1 MDAPLLATK
10 LRAPAHRSA
19 TVARPRLMQRLA
31 HPGRVVLVAAPAGFG
46 KTSVLAEWLSSSPAA
61 RVAWVSLD
69 ERDDDAAT
77 FWTYLLAA
85 LDSAVPGVA
94 ADARAALPTAPIEA
108 VLTSLVNALL
118 ADGSDLVLVL
128 DDLHVI
134 TQPAIHAGLTFLVDN
149 LPPNAHLVVAS
160 RTDPPWPLARLR
172 ARRDLT
178 EIRAADLRFTA
189 EEAAAYLNEVMGL
202 AVPAADVA
210 RLEDRTE
217 GWIAALQLAALSLQG
232 RADTGSFIAGFAG
245 DDRYIVDYLVEEVL
259 QRLPE
264 ATRQFLLDTAI
275 LERLT
280 GELCD
285 TVTGAS
291 GGAAVLDTLERSNL
305 FLVPLDDQ
313 REWYRYHHLFA
324 EMLTARLRDEHP
336 ERVAGLHLRA
346 SEWFEAQGS
355 TAEAIGHAIDAG
367 AYERAGRLILAAM
380 PGMQAQRQEVT
391 LVGWLESLPPETI
404 RADPALAVGFAGCL
418 LSAGRTDRV
427 EQLLADAEAAGGT
440 SDGVTAIRRGVS
452 LYRAAQAMT
461 AGDLDTA
468 TRESAVA
475 LELAADGSHLDR
487 GSAHGL
493 RGLVLWAGGDL
504 EQARAAWAVSL
515 DELRRAGHLADTLGG
530 SIAMGDILIALGR
543 LDEAEDV
550 FRRGLAT
557 GGTDAASP
565 MRGTADM
572 HVGLADLLRERD
584 DLAGAREH
592 VAAAAALGEYAGLP
606 QNRHRRRMAQARLL
620 QAEGRAADGLPLL
633 DEAHELY
640 TPDFFPE
647 VRPIAA
653 VRARLLLA
661 AGRSSETAQWLRA
674 RRIGVDDELTYLREF
689 DHITLVR
696 ILIADPAGPT
706 DAEDAL
712 RLIGRL
718 RAAAES
724 GARTGAVIELGMLQ
738 ALALHRLG
746 RSDEAVAALA
756 DAVAGAQPAGYVR
769 LFADEGEPMARLL
782 TAVARRDGDAPYLR
796 RLIAS
801 AGSGV
806 GASAGAA
813 VQQGTLP
820 DPLSERE
827 LEVLRLLAT
836 DLSGPDI
843 ARHLVVS
850 LNTLRT
856 HTKNIFTKLGVS
868 SRREAVTRAGDLGLL
883 NSPR

>member
-1 MDAPLLATK
+1 M
-10 LRAPAHRSA
+10 R
-19 TVARPRLMQRLA
+19 RLE

-46 KTSVLAEWLSSSPAA
+46 KTSVLVEWLASSPATH
-61 RVAWVSLD
+61 VAWLSLD

-85 LDSAVPGVA
+85 LDTAVPGVA
-94 ADARAALPTAPIEA
+94 SDARAALPTEPIEA
-108 VLTSLVNALL
+108 VLTSVVNALL
-118 ADGSDLVLVL
+118 ADGSDAVLVL

-134 TQPAIHAGLTFLVDN
+134 TQPAIHAGLVFLVDN
-149 LPPNAHLVVAS
+149 LPANAHLVIAS
-160 RTDPPWPLARLR
+160 RSDPPWPLARLR
-172 ARRDLT
+172 ARGDLT
-178 EIRAADLRFTA
+178 ELRAADLRFTA
-189 EEAAAYLNEVMGL
+189 EEAATYLNDVMGL
-202 AVPAADVA
+202 AVPAADVE
-210 RLEDRTE
+210 RLDDRTE

-259 QRLPE
+259 RRLPE
-264 ATRQFLLDTAI
+264 ATRRFLLDTAI

-280 GELCD
+280 GALCD
-285 TVTGAS
+285 TVTGTS
-291 GGAAVLDTLERSNL
+291 GGAAMLDSLERSNL

-324 EMLTARLRDEHP
+324 EMLAARLRDEHP

-346 SEWFEAQGS
+346 SEWFEARGS

-391 LVGWLESLPPETI
+391 LVGWFESLPPETF
-404 RADPALAVGFAGCL
+404 RAGPALAVGFAGCL

-427 EQLLADAEAAGGT
+427 EELLADAEAAGGT

-461 AGDLDTA
+461 AGDLETA
-468 TRESAVA
+468 MRESAVA
-475 LELAADGSHLDR
+475 LELAAEGSHLDR

-493 RGLVLWAGGDL
+493 RGLVLWAVGDL
-504 EQARAAWAVSL
+504 EQARATWAVSL

-543 LDEAEDV
+543 LDEAEEV

-557 GGTDAASP
+557 GSADPANP

-584 DLAGAREH
+584 DLTGARAQL
-592 VAAAAALGEYAGLP
+592 AAASALGEYAGLP

-620 QAEGRAADGLPLL
+620 QAEGRAGEGLPLL
-633 DEAHELY
+633 DEAQDLY

-661 AGRSSETAQWLRA
+661 AGRTPETAEWVRA
-674 RRIGVDDELTYLREF
+674 HRVGVDDDLSYLTEF

-696 ILIADPAGPT
+696 ILIADPADPSN
-706 DAEDAL
+706 AEDAL

-738 ALALHRLG
+738 ALALQRLG
-746 RSDEAVAALA
+746 RSDEAVGALA

-769 LFADEGEPMARLL
+769 LFADEGERMAHLL
-782 TAVARRDGDAPYLR
+782 TAVARRGGDTPCLR
-796 RLIAS
+796 RLIDA
-801 AGSGV
+801 A
-806 GASAGAA
+806 AAGAGPA
-813 VQQGTLP
+813 AAPPQGSLP

-856 HTKNIFTKLGVS
+856 HTKNIFTKLGVG